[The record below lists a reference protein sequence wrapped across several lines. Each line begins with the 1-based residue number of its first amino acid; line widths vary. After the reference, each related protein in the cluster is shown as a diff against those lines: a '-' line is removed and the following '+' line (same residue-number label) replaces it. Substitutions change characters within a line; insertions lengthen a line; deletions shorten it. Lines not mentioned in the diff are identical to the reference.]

1 MVYREISFFLR
12 PIAGALARAGR
23 AGRKKPERHSAVA
36 ARHPSNGRIFY
47 LPPEAPEL
55 MLYGNHLL
63 AKQGLHNVINI
74 MEIAMTDIKSLSFPC
89 LKAALTAAGEK
100 TYRAEQIFAWLH
112 KHLVTDFTEMSNI
125 PKTMQASL
133 SGQFSLPF
141 FSARTVRESA
151 GGETR
156 KYLFALAD
164 GHLIE
169 SVWMQYKHGNSV
181 CISSQAGCRMGCEF
195 CASAIGGLARSLTA
209 GEMLEQVYA
218 VTRHT
223 GERVSHVVAM
233 GIGEPLDNYEA
244 LLAFIKIL
252 SDEKGLHISQ
262 RNITVSTC
270 GLVPEIYRLADE
282 KLQINFALSL
292 HAATD
297 EKRLRLMPIAKAYPL
312 AEVMKACQYYFL
324 KTGRRLTF
332 EYSLIQ
338 DVNDSAADAMALK
351 KLIYGYQKEN
361 SHPGGIPCHINLIP
375 LNPVTEREF
384 QTSSAKKTRDF
395 KNILEKYQINV
406 TIRREMGSD
415 IHAACGQLR
424 NQL

>member
-1 MVYREISFFLR
+1 MV
-12 PIAGALARAGR
+12 
-23 AGRKKPERHSAVA
+23 
-36 ARHPSNGRIFY
+36 
-47 LPPEAPEL
+47 
-55 MLYGNHLL
+55 
-63 AKQGLHNVINI
+63 
-74 MEIAMTDIKSLSFPC
+74 DIKSLPFPE
-89 LKAALTAAGEK
+89 LKTILTSAGEK
-100 TYRAEQIFAWLH
+100 TYRAEQIYEWLH
-112 KHLVTDFTEMSNI
+112 KHLVTDFAEMTNI
-125 PKTMQASL
+125 PKATQISL
-133 SGQFSLPF
+133 SRQFTLPAF
-141 FSARTVRESA
+141 PIQAVRESA
-151 GGETR
+151 SDGTR

-181 CISSQAGCRMGCEF
+181 CISSQVGCRMGCAF

-223 GERVSHVVAM
+223 GARVSHVVVM

-282 KLQINFALSL
+282 MLQINLALSL

-297 EKRLRLMPIAKAYPL
+297 EKRRRLMPIAKVHPL
-312 AEVMKACQYYFL
+312 PELMKACQYYFM

-332 EYSLIQ
+332 EYSLIH
-338 DVNDSAADAMALK
+338 DINDSATDAMELK
-351 KLIYGYQKEN
+351 KLIFSYKKKN
-361 SHPGGIPCHINLIP
+361 NHLSDIPCHINLIP

-384 QTSSAKKTRDF
+384 HTSSSKNAKDF

-415 IHAACGQLR
+415 IDAACGQLR
-424 NQL
+424 NKLLKSRSCDARISCDD